1 MTCNLFPYQII
12 SNTSSKIFYIPLISL
27 RKILEFQQN
36 HSMASAQLTSSINAN
51 WNVNLCNY
59 ILIPANKTKNTYAEY
74 RNKQYHNFEMPIE
87 RIVSLLINAMH
98 WKTRPDII
106 TDKEDETSNSLPINW
121 IPINKENHLT
131 IELFMNTSVT
141 HKQICSPTM
150 KW

>member
-1 MTCNLFPYQII
+1 
-12 SNTSSKIFYIPLISL
+12 
-27 RKILEFQQN
+27 
-36 HSMASAQLTSSINAN
+36 
-51 WNVNLCNY
+51 
-59 ILIPANKTKNTYAEY
+59 
-74 RNKQYHNFEMPIE
+74 MPIE

-121 IPINKENHLT
+121 IPINKEKHLT

-141 HKQICSPTM
+141 HKQICSPTI